1 MSYKQL
7 LEDVDDWYLGKKTGV
22 SNRASYSGRFRI
34 AYGSDWYQHS
44 ASKSS
49 GSSGFKSG
57 TGLTNLL
64 SASLNQPEV
73 MIKLPRRNK
82 VSNGL
87 KGIQNNL
94 DYISRN
100 GDLALEDQDGNLFH
114 GKTEV
119 NELIENYRFLG
130 IEDESRYREAL
141 NVVLSM
147 PPGTDPVALK
157 DAVRAFAKETF
168 PNNRWVM
175 VQHLDTSH
183 PHCHLNVVMRN
194 HYGQRINPRKQD
206 LWEWRLKFAEKL
218 REQGVQCTASRRQ
231 HRGKFQKSEN
241 GVLRQMKD
249 RQAESNVYRQK
260 TQALLDALQKNE
272 YPSNPFL
279 AQQLKTQNIMVNEYR
294 YISQELYRLGYKK
307 EAKMLSVLRKQVEN
321 ADTRTNEQIAFD
333 KAKNHRLGS
342 LNVKNTVIA
351 SEQGERGNRLT
362 TENHTLNQG
371 IATNHTTG
379 SSRNDGNLSGETTAV
394 QNGEIKTGNLNKKDK
409 GMDL

>member
-1 MSYKQL
+1 MSYNKL
-7 LEDVDDWYLGKKTGV
+7 LEDIDDWYLGKKTGV
-22 SNRASYSGRFRI
+22 SNRVSYSGHFRI
-34 AYGSDWYQHS
+34 GYGSGWYKS
-44 ASKSS
+44 FGKSS
-49 GSSGFKSG
+49 HSSGGGFKSG

-64 SASLNQPEV
+64 SASLEKPEV
-73 MIKLPRRNK
+73 MIKIPRRNK

-130 IEDESRYREAL
+130 IEYESRHREAL

-147 PPGTDPVALK
+147 PPETDPVALK

-231 HRGKFQKSEN
+231 HCGKFQKSEN

-249 RQAESNVYRQK
+249 RQAESFVYKQK
-260 TQALLDALQKNE
+260 TQALLDALQKDE
-272 YPSNPFL
+272 YPSNPYL
-279 AQQLKTQNIMVNEYR
+279 QLQLKTQGIMVNEYR
-294 YISQELYRLGYKK
+294 YIAQELYRLGYKK
-307 EAKMLSVLRKQVEN
+307 EAKLISSLRKQVEN

-333 KAKNHRLGS
+333 R
-342 LNVKNTVIA
+342 VKNA
-351 SEQGERGNRLT
+351 E
-362 TENHTLNQG
+362 
-371 IATNHTTG
+371 
-379 SSRNDGNLSGETTAV
+379 
-394 QNGEIKTGNLNKKDK
+394 QNGKTVGKDAHFTVRHDNNISGRLKDNSKDK
-409 GMDL
+409 GMDI

>member
-1 MSYKQL
+1 MGYNKL
-7 LEDVDDWYLGKKTGV
+7 LEDIDEWYLGKKTTVNSRGGG
-22 SNRASYSGRFRI
+22 GRFYF
-34 AYGSDWYQHS
+34 ALSGGWYRK
-44 ASKSS
+44 SKSGS
-49 GSSGFKSG
+49 GGFKSG

-64 SASLNQPEV
+64 SASLAKPEV
-73 MIKLPRRNK
+73 MIKIPKRNK

-114 GKTEV
+114 GKSEV
-119 NELIENYRFLG
+119 NQLIENYRFLG
-130 IEDESRYREAL
+130 IEKESKCREAL

-157 DAVRAFAKETF
+157 DAVREFAKETF

-183 PHCHLNVVMRN
+183 PHCHLNVLMKN
-194 HYGQRINPRKQD
+194 QYGQRLNPRKQD
-206 LWEWRLKFAEKL
+206 LWHWRIKFAEKL
-218 REQGVQCTASRRQ
+218 REQGVQCTASKRQ

-272 YPSNPFL
+272 YPSNPYL
-279 AQQLKTQNIMVNEYR
+279 QLQLKTQGFMINEYR
-294 YISQELYRLGYKK
+294 YIAQELYRLGYKK
-307 EAKMLSVLRKQVEN
+307 EAKLMGVLRRQVEK
-321 ADTRTNEQIAFD
+321 ADTRTQEQQAFD
-333 KAKNHRLGS
+333 WMKHSKNQTVWQERS
-342 LNVKNTVIA
+342 VDKNRQP
-351 SEQGERGNRLT
+351 EK
-362 TENHTLNQG
+362 H
-371 IATNHTTG
+371 
-379 SSRNDGNLSGETTAV
+379 
-394 QNGEIKTGNLNKKDK
+394 KDK